1 MNPSE
6 PSFRSVGEGDFESAV
21 LKSSMPVL
29 VLFCAPWSKPCQV
42 ISPVLAEVA
51 TTCAGHIEV
60 MKVDADDNPHLS
72 LWYGVQSIPTLLF
85 FAAGTPREK
94 LVGTASGEAISTLLR
109 RYSDI
114 WSRQPPPREDLWP

>member
-1 MNPSE
+1 MNPSK

-21 LKSSMPVL
+21 SQSCKPVL

-42 ISPVLAEVA
+42 ISTVLAEVA

-60 MKVDADDNPHLS
+60 LRVDADDNPHLS

-85 FAAGTPREK
+85 FAAGNLREK
-94 LVGTASGEAISTLLR
+94 LVGTASKEAILSLLR
-109 RYSDI
+109 RHCDI
-114 WSRQPPPREDLWP
+114 GSGPAND

>member
-1 MNPSE
+1 MNPSK

-21 LKSSMPVL
+21 LQSSKPVL

-42 ISPVLAEVA
+42 ISTVLAEVA

-60 MKVDADDNPHLS
+60 LRVDADDNPHLS

-85 FAAGTPREK
+85 FVAGNLREK
-94 LVGTASGEAISTLLR
+94 LVGTASKEAISTLLR
-109 RYSDI
+109 RHCDI
-114 WSRQPPPREDLWP
+114 GSSQPLPRKD